1 MAEKITY
8 YDARPKVV
16 KYDARPKTVIPV
28 IINGSGGVG
37 KDTFIELC
45 KRYTYSSEISF
56 WCDVENYSSVDIIK
70 TAAGVLGWDGGK
82 NEKDRKFL
90 SDLKKLTK
98 EYNNCSIKYMAKKY
112 NNCLNAKVSTGT
124 YILFFHIREP
134 EEIEEFKNYVKN
146 PITVLVRR
154 DDAKAITSN
163 SSDANVDNYTYDRII
178 ENNGSL
184 DDLAKKARE
193 FINSFGK

>member
-1 MAEKITY
+1 MEEKKY
-8 YDARPKVV
+8 AAQKRYASPKVI
-16 KYDARPKTVIPV
+16 IPV

-37 KDTFIELC
+37 KDTFVEFC
-45 KRYTYSSEISF
+45 KNYARSYKISF
-56 WCDVENYSSVDIIK
+56 WCDVYNYSSVDIIK
-70 TAAGVLGWDGGK
+70 DAAKVLGWDGGK
-82 NEKDRKFL
+82 TEKDRKFL
-90 SDLKKLTK
+90 ADLKQLAK

-112 NNCLNAKVSTGT
+112 NDCKSITKSAVTAGT

-154 DDAKAITSN
+154 DNTKAITSN
-163 SSDANVDNYTYDRII
+163 SSDANVENYVYDRII

-184 DDLAKKARE
+184 DDLYNIAVE
-193 FINSFGK
+193 FINSFDR